1 MADEKRMAGD
11 YEITH
16 SVHIGDKEI
25 ILGEDLDNKDG
36 YFYMVADCIGSD
48 LFLKYENCMIS
59 DDFTELA
66 EIFAQR
72 LTEQVQKVK
81 AEHEQINVP
90 TAFITSDKCTQINPS
105 ENIENKVIVIKPE
118 VLRAECRLS
127 VNQLYL
133 ATGGNG
139 VQGNARGRAVFCTN
153 LYDKEHTRFERYDV
167 MGTMESDKLP
177 DWAKKN
183 LEELTSIKEKT
194 KNQRERRDRFER

>member
-1 MADEKRMAGD
+1 MTNEKRMAGA

-16 SVHIGDKEI
+16 SVHIGDKET

-48 LFLKYENCMIS
+48 MFLKYENCMIG

-81 AEHEQINVP
+81 SEHEQITVP
-90 TAFITSDKCTQINPS
+90 TAFITSDKCMPINPG

-118 VLRAECRLS
+118 VLRAEHRLS
-127 VNQLYL
+127 VKQLYL

-139 VQGNARGRAVFCTN
+139 AQGNARGRAVFCTS
-153 LYDKEHTRFERYDV
+153 LYDKDHTRFERYDV
-167 MGTMESDKLP
+167 MGTMEPDKLP

-183 LEELTSIKEKT
+183 LEELISMKEKT
-194 KNQRERRDRFER
+194 KNHKEKER

>member
-1 MADEKRMAGD
+1 MTDEKRMAGN

-25 ILGEDLDNKDG
+25 VIGEDLDNKDG
-36 YFYMVADCIGSD
+36 YFYMIADYRSSD
-48 LFLKYENCMIS
+48 ILSKYENCLLG

-81 AEHEQINVP
+81 AEHEQITVP
-90 TAFITSDKCTQINPS
+90 TAFITSDKCTLINPG

-118 VLRAECRLS
+118 VLRAEHRLS
-127 VNQLYL
+127 IKQLYL

-139 VQGNARGRAVFCTN
+139 AHGNARGSAVYCTN
-153 LYDKEHTRFERYDV
+153 LYDKQHTRFERYDV
-167 MGTMESDKLP
+167 MGIIEPDKLP

-183 LEELTSIKEKT
+183 LENLT
-194 KNQRERRDRFER
+194 